1 MAEIEDVGGRGGGE
15 LEGGVEWLDGMG
27 DQAILRGRARYA
39 VMAVSSWSGM
49 IL

>member
-1 MAEIEDVGGRGGGE
+1 VAEIEDVGGAGVGCVG
-15 LEGGVEWLDGMG
+15 GGVEWLDGMG
-27 DQAILRGRARYA
+27 DQAILSGRARYA